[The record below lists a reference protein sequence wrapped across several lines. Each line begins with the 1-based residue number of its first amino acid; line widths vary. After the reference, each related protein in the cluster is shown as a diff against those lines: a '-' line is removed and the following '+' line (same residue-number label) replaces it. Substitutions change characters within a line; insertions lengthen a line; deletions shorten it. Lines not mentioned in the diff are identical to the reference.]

1 MVIDKTPECAV
12 ALRFAT
18 RRAQHTGGRV
28 TLMCAAQLPDFQQW
42 RGVEEIM
49 RDEAHA
55 EAEGML
61 YEAAKVVNE
70 LSGIMPE
77 LVIPFGLKT
86 ECLAQI
92 IKEDKDI
99 SILVLASGT
108 GKEGPGPLVSMFA
121 HRGAGDSGDDRAG
134 QLHERTDRRSAGSH
148 ARRCR
153 RWHAVDVAS
162 PAPSSGLAFGHGS
175 G

>member
-1 MVIDKTPECAV
+1 MSSAQSTRIPRKFLVVVDKTPEHKV

-28 TLMCAAQLPDFQQW
+28 TLMCPAQLPDFQQW

-61 YEAAKVVNE
+61 FEAARLVNE
-70 LSGIMPE
+70 LSGLLPE
-77 LVIPFGLKT
+77 LVIPYGTAT
-86 ECLAQI
+86 ECLFQLL
-92 IKEDKDI
+92 KDDKDI

-108 GKEGPGPLVSMFA
+108 GREGPGPLVSMF
-121 HRGAGDSGDDRAG
+121 S
-134 QLHERTDRRSAGSH
+134 T
-148 ARRCR
+148 
-153 RWHAVDVAS
+153 AVQAIPVTIVPGNFTNEQIDA
-162 PAPSSGLAFGHGS
+162 LA
-175 G
+175 

>member
-1 MVIDKTPECAV
+1 MSSPGARAPRKFLVVVDKTPEHRV

-18 RRAQHTGGRV
+18 RRAQHTNGRV
-28 TLMCAAQLPDFQQW
+28 TLMCPATLPDFQQW

-70 LSGIMPE
+70 VFGILPG
-77 LVIPFGLKT
+77 LVIPFVLKT
-86 ECLAQI
+86 ECLAEI
-92 IKEDKDI
+92 IKEDKAI

-121 HRGAGDSGDDRAG
+121 
-134 QLHERTDRRSAGSH
+134 T
-148 ARRCR
+148 
-153 RWHAVDVAS
+153 AVQAIPVTIVPGNFTEEQIDA
-162 PAPSSGLAFGHGS
+162 LA
-175 G
+175 